1 MEPEESRAL
10 REELLKQLGEGKLE
24 ELVRE
29 KEEKFH
35 GLLTRE
41 AAMFAISKEM
51 NLQAPQKPIPVSK
64 MGPGI
69 KRAIILVKVNRIFE
83 VKRYEKNGKEGR
95 VCRVFVGDES
105 SERALVLWNDDVDYV
120 ELGKILKGDL
130 IEARGIYMKGDELAL
145 GYGGSISVLE
155 RQPEKKLTELS
166 EGEAV
171 NITASVS
178 EYSGLR
184 RYERE
189 GSIHEMAS
197 CTLEDSS
204 GKMRLVLWEP
214 NERALEGAKSSD
226 LVRIEDARFK
236 NGEIQA
242 SRSSKVILMAKPIPP
257 GQLTADFEGEVEGK
271 IEAIIASGEGL
282 ELKLEGGGEGAVL
295 LSKTLSLRLLGL
307 KSLPEDVAL
316 ETLLKLKGGALAGSS
331 IRARGKT
338 RPDGGRLL
346 LIADKLLS

>member
-1 MEPEESRAL
+1 MEPDESKAL
-10 REELLKQLGEGKLE
+10 KEELLKQMDEGKLE
-24 ELVRE
+24 ELIRE

-41 AAMFAISKEM
+41 AALFAISKEM
-51 NLQAPQKPIPVSK
+51 NLQAPQKPIPVSQ

-69 KRAIILVKVNRIFE
+69 RRATILAKVNRIFD
-83 VKRYEKNGKEGR
+83 VKRYEKNGQEGR

-120 ELGKILKGDL
+120 ERGKIMKGDL

-155 RQPEKKLTELS
+155 RQPEKKLAGLS

-171 NITASVS
+171 SITASIS

-189 GSIHEMAS
+189 GVTHEMGS
-197 CTLEDSS
+197 CTLEDGT
-204 GKMRLVLWEP
+204 GKIRLVLWEP
-214 NERALEGAKSSD
+214 NERALEGAKLGDS
-226 LVRIEDARFK
+226 VRIEGARLK
-236 NGEIQA
+236 NGEIQT
-242 SRSSKVILMAKPIPP
+242 SRFSKVILMAKPISP
-257 GQLTADFEGEVEGK
+257 GQLTADFEGELEGK
-271 IEAIIASGEGL
+271 IEGIAALGEGL
-282 ELKLEGGGEGAVL
+282 ELRLEGGGEGAVL

-316 ETLLKLKGGALAGSS
+316 ETMLKLKGGALAGSS
-331 IRARGKT
+331 IKVRGKG

-346 LIADKLLS
+346 FIADKLMS